1 MAAHNRDIDGL
12 EEGGVR
18 STEEKYQKS
27 FKDEDG
33 GATFCTS
40 ANVVVMIQKVI
51 AEAVGTYFLIFVGCG
66 AVALN
71 KIHGTITFLGIC
83 LAFGVI
89 VMVMVYSVGH
99 ISGAHFNPA
108 VTITMAIFR
117 QFPVKQVPL
126 YILAQLLGAILASGT
141 VYLLLDVDDQSFF
154 GTTPVGSTSQSL
166 AMEFIA
172 SFLLMFVIS
181 GVATDNRAI
190 GEMAGIA
197 IGMTLLIGVLIAG
210 PISGGSMNPARTIGP
225 ALIMHKYTAIWIYI
239 VGPIFGTILGGFVYN
254 LIRFTDKPLKE
265 VAKASATFIKSAS
278 SRVW

>member
-1 MAAHNRDIDGL
+1 MAAHDSL

-18 STEEKYQKS
+18 SAEEQYRKS
-27 FKDEDG
+27 LNDEESTG
-33 GATFCTS
+33 FWSS
-40 ANVVVMIQKVI
+40 AVVVALIQKVI

-66 AVALN
+66 SVVLN
-71 KIHGTITFLGIC
+71 KMYGTITFPGVC
-83 LAFGVI
+83 LAFGVT
-89 VMVMVYSVGH
+89 VMVMIYSVGH

-108 VTITMAIFR
+108 VTITMALFR
-117 QFPVKQVPL
+117 QFPIKQVPL
-126 YILAQLLGAILASGT
+126 YMLAQLLGALLASGT
-141 VYLLLDVDDQSFF
+141 LYLLLDVTDLTSFD
-154 GTTPVGSTSQSL
+154 TAPTGSAMQSL

-225 ALIMHKYTAIWIYI
+225 ALILHKYTDLWVYI
-239 VGPIFGTILGGFVYN
+239 IGPILGTVLGGFVYN

-265 VAKASATFIKSAS
+265 VAKVPANFVKSAS
-278 SRVW
+278 RVW

>member
-1 MAAHNRDIDGL
+1 MAAHDGL
-12 EEGGVR
+12 EEGGIR
-18 STEEKYQKS
+18 TAEEQYRKS
-27 FKDEDG
+27 LNDEENT
-33 GATFCTS
+33 TFWSS
-40 ANVVVMIQKVI
+40 ANVVALIQKVI

-66 AVALN
+66 SVVLN
-71 KIHGTITFLGIC
+71 NTYGTITFPGVC

-89 VMVMVYSVGH
+89 VMVMIYSVGH

-108 VTITMAIFR
+108 VTITMALFR
-117 QFPVKQVPL
+117 QFPIKQVPL

-141 VYLLLDVDDQSFF
+141 LYLLLDVNDQTFF
-154 GTTPVGSTSQSL
+154 GTTPVGSSMQSL
-166 AMEFIA
+166 AMEFIT

-197 IGMTLLIGVLIAG
+197 IGMTLLIGVLVAG

-225 ALIMHKYTAIWIYI
+225 ALIMHKYTQIWVYI
-239 VGPIFGTILGGFVYN
+239 IGPVSGTILGGFVYN

-265 VAKASATFIKSAS
+265 VAKVPANFVKSAS
-278 SRVW
+278 RAW